1 MVSEI
6 EIHHQID
13 SYLKDENMELYD
25 LNIVN
30 FPNISKIEVFIYSV
44 EDVNIDT
51 TTRLNKQLNRLVED
65 LGFEKGSFDM
75 IVSSPGIERK
85 LKTKRHFE
93 LSVNERV
100 KIKLIEPILEQ
111 HQHSVTKHYMI
122 EGYINSVGNN
132 HITLSKISPPILLD
146 NSKIEISNV
155 KNAKIEFKQFK
166 EKVKG

>member
-13 SYLKDENMELYD
+13 SYLKEENMELYD

-111 HQHSVTKHYMI
+111 HQHSVTKHYLI

-166 EKVKG
+166 ERVKG

>member
-1 MVSEI
+1 MGSEI

-13 SYLKDENMELYD
+13 SYLKEENMELYD

-111 HQHSVTKHYMI
+111 HQHSVTKHYLI